1 MKRLDHM
8 EKKFKADNGLSNI
21 FWGVAAVM
29 LLALL
34 VYRLII
40 DEAVWNLIIYFS
52 FTIFFILSVSIKEYA
67 VTDVNFL
74 EIRFL
79 LKILTRN
86 RRIAIGDMVAL
97 KKISPNQLRIEKVRG
112 FEVLRVKATDLDA
125 LIAELV
131 NRNPRIVVDNGLNRI
146 PVLLTF
152 PLRWRYLSQPTLFP
166 TRRFVHIPPSHDSG
180 RGWRLAWSCCGFS

>member
-8 EKKFKADNGLSNI
+8 AKKFKADNGLANI

-29 LLALL
+29 LLAFL
-34 VYRLII
+34 VYRLFI

-52 FTIFFILSVSIKEYA
+52 FTIFFMLSVTIKEYA

-97 KKISPNQLRIEKVRG
+97 KKLSPNQLRIEKVRG
-112 FEVLRVKATDLDA
+112 FEVLRVKASDLDA

-131 NRNPRIVVDNGLNRI
+131 NRNPRIVVDKGAD
-146 PVLLTF
+146 
-152 PLRWRYLSQPTLFP
+152 Q
-166 TRRFVHIPPSHDSG
+166 
-180 RGWRLAWSCCGFS
+180 

>member
-8 EKKFKADNGLSNI
+8 EKKFKADNGLANI

-29 LLALL
+29 LLAFL
-34 VYRLII
+34 VYRLFI

-52 FTIFFILSVSIKEYA
+52 FTIFFMLSVTIKEYA

-97 KKISPNQLRIEKVRG
+97 KKLSPNQLRIEKVRG
-112 FEVLRVKATDLDA
+112 FEVLRVKASDLDA

-131 NRNPRIVVDNGLNRI
+131 NRNPRIVVDKGAD
-146 PVLLTF
+146 
-152 PLRWRYLSQPTLFP
+152 Q
-166 TRRFVHIPPSHDSG
+166 
-180 RGWRLAWSCCGFS
+180 

>member
-1 MKRLDHM
+1 M
-8 EKKFKADNGLSNI
+8 EKKFKADNGLANI

-29 LLALL
+29 LLALF
-34 VYRLII
+34 VYRLFI
-40 DEAVWNLIIYFS
+40 DEADWFLIIYFS
-52 FTIFFILSVSIKEYA
+52 FTIFFMLSITIKEYA

-97 KKISPNQLRIEKVRG
+97 KKLSPNQLRIEKVRG
-112 FEVLRVKATDLDA
+112 FEVLRVKASDLDA

-131 NRNPRIVVDNGLNRI
+131 NRNPRIVVDKGAD
-146 PVLLTF
+146 
-152 PLRWRYLSQPTLFP
+152 Q
-166 TRRFVHIPPSHDSG
+166 
-180 RGWRLAWSCCGFS
+180 

>member
-1 MKRLDHM
+1 M
-8 EKKFKADNGLSNI
+8 EKKFKADNGLANI

-29 LLALL
+29 LLAFL
-34 VYRLII
+34 VYRLFI

-52 FTIFFILSVSIKEYA
+52 FTIFFMLSVTIKEYA

-97 KKISPNQLRIEKVRG
+97 KKLSPNQLRIEKVRG
-112 FEVLRVKATDLDA
+112 FEVLRVKASDLDA

-131 NRNPRIVVDNGLNRI
+131 NRNPRIVVDKGAD
-146 PVLLTF
+146 
-152 PLRWRYLSQPTLFP
+152 Q
-166 TRRFVHIPPSHDSG
+166 
-180 RGWRLAWSCCGFS
+180 

>member
-8 EKKFKADNGLSNI
+8 EKKFKADNGLANI

-29 LLALL
+29 LLALF
-34 VYRLII
+34 VYRLFI

-52 FTIFFILSVSIKEYA
+52 FTIFFMLSITIKEYA

-97 KKISPNQLRIEKVRG
+97 KKLSPNQLRIEKVRG
-112 FEVLRVKATDLDA
+112 FEVLRVKASDLDA

-131 NRNPRIVVDNGLNRI
+131 NRNPRIVVDKGAD
-146 PVLLTF
+146 
-152 PLRWRYLSQPTLFP
+152 Q
-166 TRRFVHIPPSHDSG
+166 
-180 RGWRLAWSCCGFS
+180 

>member
-1 MKRLDHM
+1 MKRLDYM
-8 EKKFKADNGLSNI
+8 EKKFKADNGLANI

-34 VYRLII
+34 VYRLFI

-52 FTIFFILSVSIKEYA
+52 FTIFFMLSVTIKEYA

-97 KKISPNQLRIEKVRG
+97 KKLSPNQLRIEKVRG
-112 FEVLRVKATDLDA
+112 FEVLRVKASDLDA

-131 NRNPRIVVDNGLNRI
+131 NRNPRIVVDKGAD
-146 PVLLTF
+146 
-152 PLRWRYLSQPTLFP
+152 Q
-166 TRRFVHIPPSHDSG
+166 
-180 RGWRLAWSCCGFS
+180 

>member
-1 MKRLDHM
+1 LKRLDHM
-8 EKKFKADNGLSNI
+8 EKKFKADNGLANI

-29 LLALL
+29 LLALF
-34 VYRLII
+34 VYRLFI

-52 FTIFFILSVSIKEYA
+52 FTIFFMLSVTIKEYA

-97 KKISPNQLRIEKVRG
+97 KKLSPNQLRIEKVRG
-112 FEVLRVKATDLDA
+112 FEVLRVKASDLDA

-131 NRNPRIVVDNGLNRI
+131 NRNPRIVVDKGAD
-146 PVLLTF
+146 
-152 PLRWRYLSQPTLFP
+152 Q
-166 TRRFVHIPPSHDSG
+166 
-180 RGWRLAWSCCGFS
+180 

>member
-1 MKRLDHM
+1 M
-8 EKKFKADNGLSNI
+8 EKKFKADNGLANI

-29 LLALL
+29 LLALF
-34 VYRLII
+34 VYRLFN

-52 FTIFFILSVSIKEYA
+52 FTIFFMLSVTIKEYA

-97 KKISPNQLRIEKVRG
+97 KKLSPNQLRIEKVRG
-112 FEVLRVKATDLDA
+112 FEVLRVKASDLDA

-131 NRNPRIVVDNGLNRI
+131 NRNPRIMVDKGAD
-146 PVLLTF
+146 
-152 PLRWRYLSQPTLFP
+152 Q
-166 TRRFVHIPPSHDSG
+166 
-180 RGWRLAWSCCGFS
+180 

>member
-8 EKKFKADNGLSNI
+8 EKKFKADNGLANI

-29 LLALL
+29 LLALF
-34 VYRLII
+34 VYRLFI
-40 DEAVWNLIIYFS
+40 DEADWFLIIYFS
-52 FTIFFILSVSIKEYA
+52 FTIFFMLSITIKEYA

-97 KKISPNQLRIEKVRG
+97 KKLSPNQLRIEKVRG
-112 FEVLRVKATDLDA
+112 FEVLRVKASDLDA

-131 NRNPRIVVDNGLNRI
+131 NRNPRIVVDKGAD
-146 PVLLTF
+146 
-152 PLRWRYLSQPTLFP
+152 Q
-166 TRRFVHIPPSHDSG
+166 
-180 RGWRLAWSCCGFS
+180 

>member
-8 EKKFKADNGLSNI
+8 EKKFKADNGLANI

-29 LLALL
+29 LLAFL
-34 VYRLII
+34 VYRLFI

-52 FTIFFILSVSIKEYA
+52 FTIFFMLSVTIKEYA
-67 VTDVNFL
+67 VTETNFL

-97 KKISPNQLRIEKVRG
+97 KKISSNQLRIEKVRG
-112 FEVLRVKATDLDA
+112 FEVLRVKASDLDA

-131 NRNPRIVVDNGLNRI
+131 NRNPRIVVDPG
-146 PVLLTF
+146 VG
-152 PLRWRYLSQPTLFP
+152 Q
-166 TRRFVHIPPSHDSG
+166 
-180 RGWRLAWSCCGFS
+180 

>member
-8 EKKFKADNGLSNI
+8 EKKFKADNGLANI

-34 VYRLII
+34 VYRLFI

-52 FTIFFILSVSIKEYA
+52 FTIFFMLSVTIKEYA

-97 KKISPNQLRIEKVRG
+97 KKLSPNQLRIEKVRG
-112 FEVLRVKATDLDA
+112 FEVLRVKASDLDA

-131 NRNPRIVVDNGLNRI
+131 NRNPRIVVDKGAD
-146 PVLLTF
+146 
-152 PLRWRYLSQPTLFP
+152 Q
-166 TRRFVHIPPSHDSG
+166 
-180 RGWRLAWSCCGFS
+180 

>member
-8 EKKFKADNGLSNI
+8 EKKFKAANGLAYI
-21 FWGVAAVM
+21 FWGVGAVL
-29 LLALL
+29 LLALF

-40 DEAVWNLIIYFS
+40 DEAGWILIIYFS
-52 FTIFFILSVSIKEYA
+52 FTIFFMLSVTIKEYA

-97 KKISPNQLRIEKVRG
+97 KKLSPNQLRIEKVRG
-112 FEVLRVKATDLDA
+112 FEVLRVKASDLDA

-131 NRNPRIVVDNGLNRI
+131 NRNPRIVVDKGAD
-146 PVLLTF
+146 
-152 PLRWRYLSQPTLFP
+152 Q
-166 TRRFVHIPPSHDSG
+166 
-180 RGWRLAWSCCGFS
+180 

>member
-1 MKRLDHM
+1 M
-8 EKKFKADNGLSNI
+8 EKKFKADNGLANI

-29 LLALL
+29 LLALF

-40 DEAVWNLIIYFS
+40 DEAGWNLIIYFS
-52 FTIFFILSVSIKEYA
+52 FPIFFMLSVTIKEYA
-67 VTDVNFL
+67 VTETNFL

-97 KKISPNQLRIEKVRG
+97 KKLSPNQLRIEKVRG
-112 FEVLRVKATDLDA
+112 FEVLRVKASDLDA

-131 NRNPRIVVDNGLNRI
+131 NRNPRIVVDKGAD
-146 PVLLTF
+146 
-152 PLRWRYLSQPTLFP
+152 Q
-166 TRRFVHIPPSHDSG
+166 
-180 RGWRLAWSCCGFS
+180 

>member
-1 MKRLDHM
+1 MKRLDYM
-8 EKKFKADNGLSNI
+8 EKKFKADNGLANI

-52 FTIFFILSVSIKEYA
+52 FTIFFMLSVTIKEYA
-67 VTDVNFL
+67 VTETNFL

-97 KKISPNQLRIEKVRG
+97 KKLSPNQLRIEKVRG
-112 FEVLRVKATDLDA
+112 FEVLRVKASDLDA

-131 NRNPRIVVDNGLNRI
+131 NRNPRIVVDKGAD
-146 PVLLTF
+146 
-152 PLRWRYLSQPTLFP
+152 Q
-166 TRRFVHIPPSHDSG
+166 
-180 RGWRLAWSCCGFS
+180 

>member
-1 MKRLDHM
+1 M
-8 EKKFKADNGLSNI
+8 EKKFKADNGLANI

-29 LLALL
+29 LLAFL
-34 VYRLII
+34 VYRLFI

-52 FTIFFILSVSIKEYA
+52 FTIFFMLSVTIKEYA
-67 VTDVNFL
+67 VTETNFL

-97 KKISPNQLRIEKVRG
+97 KKISSNQLRIEKVRG
-112 FEVLRVKATDLDA
+112 FEVLRVKASDLDA

-131 NRNPRIVVDNGLNRI
+131 NRNPRIVVDPG
-146 PVLLTF
+146 VG
-152 PLRWRYLSQPTLFP
+152 Q
-166 TRRFVHIPPSHDSG
+166 
-180 RGWRLAWSCCGFS
+180 

>member
-8 EKKFKADNGLSNI
+8 EKKFKADNGLANI

-29 LLALL
+29 LLAFL
-34 VYRLII
+34 VYRLFI

-52 FTIFFILSVSIKEYA
+52 FTIFFMLSVTIKEYA

-97 KKISPNQLRIEKVRG
+97 KKLSPNQVRIEKVRG
-112 FEVLRVKATDLDA
+112 FEVLRVKASDLDA

-131 NRNPRIVVDNGLNRI
+131 NRNPRIVVDKGAD
-146 PVLLTF
+146 
-152 PLRWRYLSQPTLFP
+152 Q
-166 TRRFVHIPPSHDSG
+166 
-180 RGWRLAWSCCGFS
+180 

>member
-1 MKRLDHM
+1 M
-8 EKKFKADNGLSNI
+8 EKKFKADNGLANI

-40 DEAVWNLIIYFS
+40 DEKVWNLIIYFS
-52 FTIFFILSVSIKEYA
+52 FTIFFMLSVTIKEYA
-67 VTDVNFL
+67 VTETNFL

-97 KKISPNQLRIEKVRG
+97 KKISSNQLRIEKVRG
-112 FEVLRVKATDLDA
+112 FEVLRVKASDLDA
-125 LIAELV
+125 LIAQLV
-131 NRNPRIVVDNGLNRI
+131 DRNPRIVVDTG
-146 PVLLTF
+146 VD
-152 PLRWRYLSQPTLFP
+152 Q
-166 TRRFVHIPPSHDSG
+166 
-180 RGWRLAWSCCGFS
+180 

>member
-8 EKKFKADNGLSNI
+8 EKKFKADNGLANI

-29 LLALL
+29 LLAFL
-34 VYRLII
+34 VYRLFI

-52 FTIFFILSVSIKEYA
+52 FTIFFMLSVTIKEYA
-67 VTDVNFL
+67 VTETNFL

-97 KKISPNQLRIEKVRG
+97 KKLSPNQLRIEKVRG
-112 FEVLRVKATDLDA
+112 FEVLRVKASDLDA
-125 LIAELV
+125 LIAQLV
-131 NRNPRIVVDNGLNRI
+131 DRNPRIVVDTG
-146 PVLLTF
+146 VD
-152 PLRWRYLSQPTLFP
+152 Q
-166 TRRFVHIPPSHDSG
+166 
-180 RGWRLAWSCCGFS
+180 

>member
-8 EKKFKADNGLSNI
+8 EKKFKADNGLANI

-29 LLALL
+29 LLAFL
-34 VYRLII
+34 VYRLFI

-52 FTIFFILSVSIKEYA
+52 FTIFFMLSITIKEYA

-97 KKISPNQLRIEKVRG
+97 KKLSPNQLRIEKVRG
-112 FEVLRVKATDLDA
+112 FEVLRVKASDLDA

-131 NRNPRIVVDNGLNRI
+131 NRNPRIVVDKGAD
-146 PVLLTF
+146 
-152 PLRWRYLSQPTLFP
+152 Q
-166 TRRFVHIPPSHDSG
+166 
-180 RGWRLAWSCCGFS
+180 

>member
-1 MKRLDHM
+1 M
-8 EKKFKADNGLSNI
+8 EKKFKADNGLANI

-29 LLALL
+29 LLAFL
-34 VYRLII
+34 VYRLFI

-52 FTIFFILSVSIKEYA
+52 FTIFFMLSVTIKEYA
-67 VTDVNFL
+67 VTETNFL

-97 KKISPNQLRIEKVRG
+97 KKLSPNQLRIEKVRG
-112 FEVLRVKATDLDA
+112 FEVLRVKASDLDA

-131 NRNPRIVVDNGLNRI
+131 NRNPRIVVDKGAD
-146 PVLLTF
+146 
-152 PLRWRYLSQPTLFP
+152 Q
-166 TRRFVHIPPSHDSG
+166 
-180 RGWRLAWSCCGFS
+180 

>member
-1 MKRLDHM
+1 M
-8 EKKFKADNGLSNI
+8 EKKFKADNGLANI

-52 FTIFFILSVSIKEYA
+52 FTIFFMLSVTIKEYA
-67 VTDVNFL
+67 VTETNFL

-97 KKISPNQLRIEKVRG
+97 KKISSNQLRIEKVRG
-112 FEVLRVKATDLDA
+112 FEVLRVKASDLDA

-131 NRNPRIVVDNGLNRI
+131 NRNPRIVVDPG
-146 PVLLTF
+146 VG
-152 PLRWRYLSQPTLFP
+152 Q
-166 TRRFVHIPPSHDSG
+166 
-180 RGWRLAWSCCGFS
+180 

>member
-1 MKRLDHM
+1 M
-8 EKKFKADNGLSNI
+8 EKKFKADNGLANI

-29 LLALL
+29 LLAFL
-34 VYRLII
+34 VYRLFI

-52 FTIFFILSVSIKEYA
+52 FTIFFMLSVTIKEYA
-67 VTDVNFL
+67 VTETNFL

-97 KKISPNQLRIEKVRG
+97 KKISSNQLRIEKVRG
-112 FEVLRVKATDLDA
+112 FEVLRVKASDLDA

-131 NRNPRIVVDNGLNRI
+131 NRNPRIVVDKGAD
-146 PVLLTF
+146 
-152 PLRWRYLSQPTLFP
+152 Q
-166 TRRFVHIPPSHDSG
+166 
-180 RGWRLAWSCCGFS
+180 

>member
-1 MKRLDHM
+1 M

-131 NRNPRIVVDNGLNRI
+131 NRNPRIVVDNGLN
-146 PVLLTF
+146 
-152 PLRWRYLSQPTLFP
+152 Q
-166 TRRFVHIPPSHDSG
+166 
-180 RGWRLAWSCCGFS
+180 

>member
-8 EKKFKADNGLSNI
+8 EKKFKADNGLANI

-40 DEAVWNLIIYFS
+40 GEEVWNLIIYFS
-52 FTIFFILSVSIKEYA
+52 FTIFFMLSVTIKEYA

-97 KKISPNQLRIEKVRG
+97 KKLSPNQLRIEKVRG
-112 FEVLRVKATDLDA
+112 FEVLRVKASDLDA

-131 NRNPRIVVDNGLNRI
+131 NRNPRIVVDKGAD
-146 PVLLTF
+146 
-152 PLRWRYLSQPTLFP
+152 Q
-166 TRRFVHIPPSHDSG
+166 
-180 RGWRLAWSCCGFS
+180 

>member
-8 EKKFKADNGLSNI
+8 EKKFKADNGLANI

-29 LLALL
+29 LLALF
-34 VYRLII
+34 VYRLFI

-52 FTIFFILSVSIKEYA
+52 FTIFFMLSVTIKEYA

-97 KKISPNQLRIEKVRG
+97 KKLSPNQLRIEKVRG
-112 FEVLRVKATDLDA
+112 FEVLRVKASDLDA

-131 NRNPRIVVDNGLNRI
+131 NRNPRIVVDKGAD
-146 PVLLTF
+146 
-152 PLRWRYLSQPTLFP
+152 Q
-166 TRRFVHIPPSHDSG
+166 
-180 RGWRLAWSCCGFS
+180 

>member
-8 EKKFKADNGLSNI
+8 EKKFKADNGLANI

-29 LLALL
+29 LLAFL
-34 VYRLII
+34 VYRLFI

-52 FTIFFILSVSIKEYA
+52 FTIFFMLSVTIKEYA
-67 VTDVNFL
+67 VTETNFL

-97 KKISPNQLRIEKVRG
+97 KKLSPNQLRIEKVRG
-112 FEVLRVKATDLDA
+112 FEVLRVKASDLDA

-131 NRNPRIVVDNGLNRI
+131 NRNPRIVVDKGAD
-146 PVLLTF
+146 
-152 PLRWRYLSQPTLFP
+152 Q
-166 TRRFVHIPPSHDSG
+166 
-180 RGWRLAWSCCGFS
+180 

>member
-8 EKKFKADNGLSNI
+8 EKKFKADNGLANI

-34 VYRLII
+34 VYRLFI

-52 FTIFFILSVSIKEYA
+52 FTIFFMLSVTIKEYA

-79 LKILTRN
+79 LKVLTRN

-97 KKISPNQLRIEKVRG
+97 KKLSPNQLRIEKVRG
-112 FEVLRVKATDLDA
+112 FEVLRVKATAIDA
-125 LIAELV
+125 LITELV
-131 NRNPRIVVDNGLNRI
+131 NRNPRIVVDKGAD
-146 PVLLTF
+146 
-152 PLRWRYLSQPTLFP
+152 Q
-166 TRRFVHIPPSHDSG
+166 
-180 RGWRLAWSCCGFS
+180 

>member
-8 EKKFKADNGLSNI
+8 EKKFKADNGLANI
-21 FWGVAAVM
+21 FWGVAAVV
-29 LLALL
+29 LLAFL
-34 VYRLII
+34 VYRLFI

-52 FTIFFILSVSIKEYA
+52 FTIFFMLSVTIKEYA

-97 KKISPNQLRIEKVRG
+97 KKLSPNQLRIEKVRG
-112 FEVLRVKATDLDA
+112 FEVLRVKASDLDA
-125 LIAELV
+125 LITELV
-131 NRNPRIVVDNGLNRI
+131 NRNPRIVVDKGAD
-146 PVLLTF
+146 
-152 PLRWRYLSQPTLFP
+152 Q
-166 TRRFVHIPPSHDSG
+166 
-180 RGWRLAWSCCGFS
+180 

>member
-1 MKRLDHM
+1 M
-8 EKKFKADNGLSNI
+8 EKKFKADNGLANI

-29 LLALL
+29 LLALF
-34 VYRLII
+34 VYRLFI

-52 FTIFFILSVSIKEYA
+52 FTIFFMLSITIKEYA

-97 KKISPNQLRIEKVRG
+97 KKLSPNQLRIEKVRG
-112 FEVLRVKATDLDA
+112 FEVLRVKASDLDA

-131 NRNPRIVVDNGLNRI
+131 NRNPRIVVDKGAD
-146 PVLLTF
+146 
-152 PLRWRYLSQPTLFP
+152 Q
-166 TRRFVHIPPSHDSG
+166 
-180 RGWRLAWSCCGFS
+180 

>member
-1 MKRLDHM
+1 MKRLDYM
-8 EKKFKADNGLSNI
+8 EKKFKADNGLANI

-40 DEAVWNLIIYFS
+40 DEKVWNLIIYFS
-52 FTIFFILSVSIKEYA
+52 FTIFFMLSVTIKEYA
-67 VTDVNFL
+67 VTETNFL

-97 KKISPNQLRIEKVRG
+97 KKISSNQLRIEKVRG
-112 FEVLRVKATDLDA
+112 FEVLRVKASDLDA
-125 LIAELV
+125 LIAQLV
-131 NRNPRIVVDNGLNRI
+131 DRNPRIVVDTG
-146 PVLLTF
+146 VD
-152 PLRWRYLSQPTLFP
+152 Q
-166 TRRFVHIPPSHDSG
+166 
-180 RGWRLAWSCCGFS
+180 

>member
-8 EKKFKADNGLSNI
+8 EKKFIADNGLANI

-29 LLALL
+29 LLALF
-34 VYRLII
+34 VYRLFI

-52 FTIFFILSVSIKEYA
+52 FTIFFMLSVTIKEYA

-97 KKISPNQLRIEKVRG
+97 KKLSPNQLRIEKVRG
-112 FEVLRVKATDLDA
+112 FEVLRVKASDLDA

-131 NRNPRIVVDNGLNRI
+131 NRNPRIVVDKGAD
-146 PVLLTF
+146 
-152 PLRWRYLSQPTLFP
+152 Q
-166 TRRFVHIPPSHDSG
+166 
-180 RGWRLAWSCCGFS
+180 